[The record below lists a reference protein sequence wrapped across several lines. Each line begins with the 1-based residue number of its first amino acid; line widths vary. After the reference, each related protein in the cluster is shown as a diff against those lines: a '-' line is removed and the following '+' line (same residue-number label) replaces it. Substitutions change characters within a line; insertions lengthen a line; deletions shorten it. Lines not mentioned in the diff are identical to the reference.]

1 MLKETNPVGVVVDVN
16 SGLCLN
22 LALRKSN
29 RLITQFYDDKFAV
42 LGIRVGQ
49 FSILRAVSHCKVT
62 TNKELQHI
70 LVIEQTTLTRNL
82 KPLIRDGLL
91 SLTASAEDQRVKE
104 IRFTKKGEALYK
116 KALPIWEQ
124 TQSEMI
130 KRLGKDEAEKIM
142 SLSQSI
148 VEEFA
153 VS

>member
-1 MLKETNPVGVVVDVN
+1 MN
-16 SGLCLN
+16 SGLCFN

-29 RLITQFYDDKFAV
+29 RLITQFYDDKFAEI
-42 LGIRVGQ
+42 GIRVGQ
-49 FSILRAVSHCKVT
+49 FSILRAVNHCKVT

-91 SLTASAEDQRVKE
+91 SLTPNVDDQRVKE
-104 IRFTKKGEALYK
+104 IRFTKKGQALYK

-124 TQSEMI
+124 AQLEMV
-130 KRLGKDEAEKIM
+130 KRLGKAEAEKIM
-142 SLSQSI
+142 SLSASI

-153 VS
+153 IS